1 MPLSSKPRVYCYTCQ
16 LSKKFLEVRKMENM
30 GIQKLTE
37 ELKRLNPS
45 IDVCFKA
52 DIYPAIIIV
61 GCSDCAQLNLP
72 AGYYCNG
79 KNGLT
84 NKHNTTSGQCESFEL
99 MTRYEYLAM
108 LA

>member
-1 MPLSSKPRVYCYTCQ
+1 MK
-16 LSKKFLEVRKMENM
+16 NM

-61 GCSDCAQLNLP
+61 GCSDCAQLEETLSCATQSENKLLLFSKEIAFPITLKVVLP
-72 AGYYCNG
+72 QRCTQFY
-79 KNGLT
+79 
-84 NKHNTTSGQCESFEL
+84 
-99 MTRYEYLAM
+99 
-108 LA
+108 